1 MSNKKIQSM
10 QLLESFYSFGDMKKR
25 YISYKTFKKYVQ
37 FLKKQAFKK
46 QIVKKWTLRKLLIPS
61 ILFVVILLFVCLF
74 GLFNA
79 NASEDKMSQQVN
91 KHYSSIVIQP
101 KDNLWG
107 IAERYVQNESIPT
120 YIDNIK
126 KLNNMN
132 EDTIYAGKSI
142 IVYYYE

>member
-1 MSNKKIQSM
+1 MRDKSIKFIQSFKIYH
-10 QLLESFYSFGDMKKR
+10 SFQDTKKPA
-25 YISYKTFKKYVQ
+25 SYKIF
-37 FLKKQAFKK
+37 KKQAFKK
-46 QIVKKWTLRKLLIPS
+46 WSLRKLLIPS
-61 ILFVVILLFVCLF
+61 ILFVVIFLFVCLF
-74 GLFNA
+74 GLFSV
-79 NASEDKMSQQVN
+79 NASEDKTSQQVN

-132 EDTIYAGKSI
+132 EDTIYAGNSI
-142 IVYYYE
+142 IVYYYD